1 MIYLSEARDISKGNF
16 SETIEDYRGYKIQI
30 ARYLNKQFIKD
41 GVYTYNLEQW
51 RLILQGKDGC
61 PVNFKNFPMEDQLT
75 ALGAVETAILKEY
88 YSIPVFSRYSASLM
102 GYKVDYI
109 SYEYN
114 TFMGYG
120 GIRYMTFNYDDT
132 AWAEFVASNNNILN
146 YK

>member
-1 MIYLSEARDISKGNF
+1 
-16 SETIEDYRGYKIQI
+16 
-30 ARYLNKQFIKD
+30 
-41 GVYTYNLEQW
+41 
-51 RLILQGKDGC
+51 
-61 PVNFKNFPMEDQLT
+61 MEDQLT

-102 GYKVDYI
+102 GYKVDYV